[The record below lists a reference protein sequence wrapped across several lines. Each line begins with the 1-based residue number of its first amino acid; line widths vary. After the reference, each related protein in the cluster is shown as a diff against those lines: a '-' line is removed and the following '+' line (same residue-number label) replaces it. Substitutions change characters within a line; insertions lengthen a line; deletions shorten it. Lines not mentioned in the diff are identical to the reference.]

1 MAAHELDTKA
11 EQIEARQTSN
21 LSSLS
26 ADLLQGGSLRQLSQ
40 FESAKTMA
48 NNGFPQLELVDGNTA
63 LMRADSNLRL
73 ASKYETGA
81 ELTSDRELKQAG
93 LNPKD
98 VKHTVKQDAD
108 GWTNEKT
115 TVKYPSG
122 IEVTVEGKTKQME
135 SGNTA
140 WLEPS
145 ATIKE
150 PLPKGFHKDKDGS
163 IMNSHNEKVAQI
175 NDDGTV
181 TIKVGKQYLTQGP
194 AGVTEA
200 TVFEHKNG
208 QGLVGRLKVND

>member
-1 MAAHELDTKA
+1 MVAHELDTKA

-26 ADLLQGGSLRQLSQ
+26 ADLFQGSSLRQLNQ
-40 FESAKTMA
+40 FESSKTIA
-48 NNGFPQLELVDGNTA
+48 NNGFPQLDLVDGNTA
-63 LMRADSNLRL
+63 IMKADSALRL
-73 ASKYETGA
+73 SSKYETGA

-98 VKHTVKQDAD
+98 VKHTVTKEAD
-108 GWTNEKT
+108 GWTDEKT
-115 TVKYPSG
+115 SVKYPSG
-122 IEVTVEGKTKQME
+122 IEVTVEGRTKH
-135 SGNTA
+135 TA
-140 WLEPS
+140 NGTDVTMDPT

-163 IMNSHNEKVAQI
+163 ILDAENKKVAQI

-200 TVFEHKNG
+200 TVFEHKSG
-208 QGLVGRLKVND
+208 SGLVDRLKVKE